1 MGNDASVLG
10 SFGRVNDV
18 RFMALSGLT
27 RCGLAGDTD
36 RSSFGRVTMS
46 ENSSRL
52 SAPAGATSLPLLV
65 RYGGVCLH
73 PRIRLR
79 GVGAAHTGPLIEE
92 QLHGLTR
99 QPDGAPASRFRM
111 RAAQSIGYV
120 ECQLSSAFHLVHSA
134 LRHGCFAILPGSI
147 IT

>member
-1 MGNDASVLG
+1 MGDDASVQTPFFSLVT
-10 SFGRVNDV
+10 GRARWADLCLPV
-18 RFMALSGLT
+18 A
-27 RCGLAGDTD
+27 LAGPKLFRADYE
-36 RSSFGRVTMS
+36 S
-46 ENSSRL
+46 ENSARV
-52 SAPAGATSLPLLV
+52 SAPAGEISRSMLA
-65 RYGGVCLH
+65 RYDGVCLH

-99 QPDGAPASRFRM
+99 QPGGASASRFRM

-134 LRHGCFAILPGSI
+134 LRHGCFAILPGST